1 MKVLFITTS
10 LNTGGAEMMLLKLLE
25 GIDRSR
31 FEPHV
36 ICLMHNGE
44 IGTKIAKLG
53 IPVEAINLH
62 PALPNPLKLW
72 HLKSR
77 IKSIKPQIIQTW
89 MYHADLLGG
98 LCARYAG
105 SNRLV
110 WGIRNS
116 NLDPKLVKPTT
127 RLVAKVCARLSGWL
141 PNRILSCSD
150 EARNRHVALG
160 YEASK
165 FEVIANGFNLKS
177 FRPDDTARGAVRAAL
192 GLNSNT
198 LLVGL
203 IARYDPLK
211 NHEGFLRAAA
221 IIRDSVPDVQ
231 FLLAGGGIDS
241 NNASLREAI
250 AKLKLDDA
258 VHLLG
263 RRDDVP
269 MLMAALDLLVSSS
282 HGEAFPNVLG
292 EAMACGVPC
301 VVTDAGDSAQIV
313 GDTGEVVAVGDMA
326 GLAQKTIKLLT
337 RPVQQRCALGR
348 QARERVENRYE
359 IGQVVTRYEQF
370 YEQLVNGDGPDMDN
384 DMSDDMGSNI
394 DSQRGSEEPK

>member
-1 MKVLFITTS
+1 
-10 LNTGGAEMMLLKLLE
+10 MLLKLLQ

-36 ICLMHNGE
+36 LCLMRNGE
-44 IGTKIAKLG
+44 IGTKIANLG

-77 IKSIKPQIIQTW
+77 IKLIKPQVVQTW

-105 SNRLV
+105 SGRIV

-116 NLDPKLVKPTT
+116 SLDPKLVKPTT
-127 RLVAKVCARLSGWL
+127 RLVAKVCARLSSWL

-150 EARNRHVALG
+150 EARDRHVALG

-177 FRPDDTARGAVRAAL
+177 FRSDDTARGTLRFAL

-198 LLVGL
+198 PLVGL
-203 IARYDPLK
+203 IARHDPLK
-211 NHEGFLRAAA
+211 NHDGFLRAAA
-221 IIRDSVPDVQ
+221 IIRNSVPDVQ

-263 RRDDVP
+263 QRDDMP
-269 MLMAALDLLVSSS
+269 MLMAALDVLASSS

-337 RPVQQRCALGR
+337 LPVEQRCALGR
-348 QARERVENRYE
+348 LARERVENRYE

-370 YEQLVNGDGPDMDN
+370 YEQLVCDEGQDIGDDRGN
-384 DMSDDMGSNI
+384 NI
-394 DSQRGSEEPK
+394 DNRQGCEESN